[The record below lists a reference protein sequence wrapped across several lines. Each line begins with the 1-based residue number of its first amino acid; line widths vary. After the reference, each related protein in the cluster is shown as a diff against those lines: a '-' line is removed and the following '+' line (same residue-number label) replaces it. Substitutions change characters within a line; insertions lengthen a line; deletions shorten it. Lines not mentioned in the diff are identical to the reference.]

1 MSKKYVYLFSEG
13 NANMRELLGGKGA
26 NLAEMTNIGLPVPQG
41 FTITTE
47 ACTKYYDDGRQIN
60 DEIMAQVMEYV
71 EKIEQINGKKFGDL
85 ENPLLVS
92 VRSGARASMPGM
104 MDTILNLGLNDDV
117 VAAMIKGNP
126 DPKFERFVYD
136 SYRRFIQMFSDVVME
151 VGKKYFEQLIDEMKA
166 RKGVTYDIELNA
178 ADLRELAEE
187 FKAEYKKQLGV
198 DFPSDPKVQLKEA
211 IKAVFRSWDNPR
223 ANVYR
228 RDNDIPYSWGTAVT
242 VMPMVFGNLNENSG
256 TGVAF
261 TRDPATGNKGLFGEF
276 LTNAQ
281 GEDVV
286 AGVRTPMPI
295 SEMEEKFPQAFEE
308 FVKVCTTLENHYHD
322 MQDME
327 FTVENGKLYM
337 LQCRNGKR
345 TAQAAIKIAC
355 DLVDEGMIDEKQ
367 AVLMIDPRNLD
378 TLLHPQFDAKALK
391 AATPLGKGLGASPG
405 AACGKVVFTAADAKA
420 KGEKKEKVVLVR
432 LETSPED
439 IEGMK
444 AAQGILTVRGGR
456 TSHAAVVARGM
467 GKCCVSGCG
476 EIKMDEE
483 NRKFELAGK
492 VFHEGDYISIDGSTG
507 NIYEGV
513 IPTVDATIA
522 GEFGR
527 IMGWADKYRRLGVR
541 TNADTPADARK
552 ARELGAEGIGLTRT
566 EHMFFN
572 ADRIAAF
579 REMICADTLEE
590 RVAALAKLEPM
601 QQADFEGIYEAME
614 GTPVTIR
621 YLDPPLHEFVPTE
634 EEDIKALAEAQGK
647 TVEQI
652 KNIITGLHEFNPM
665 MGHRGCRLAVTY
677 PEIAEMQTRAVI
689 KAALA
694 VQARHPEW
702 TMVPE
707 IMIPLVGETKEL
719 KYVKDIVVKVAD
731 EIIAESGTNM
741 KYLVGTMIE
750 IPRAALTADEIAKE
764 AQFFSFGTNDLTQM
778 TFGFSRDDAGKFL
791 GAYYDKKIYENDPFA
806 RVDQIGVGKLV
817 DMACRL
823 GRATRPELHLGVCG
837 EHGGDPSSVEFFH
850 KVGLDYVSCS
860 PFRVPVARLAAA
872 QAAIKDLKS
881 AEAAEAEKKAELEAK
896 VEQAKAALREAT
908 DKLSAAAADAT
919 DDLRDFVSAGLKS
932 LKAGWEEA
940 KKTFGEEQGK

>member
-151 VGKKYFEQLIDEMKA
+151 VGKKYFEQLIDEMKE

-178 ADLRELAEE
+178 ADLHELAEE

-295 SEMEEKFPQAFEE
+295 SEMEQKFPQAFEE

-345 TAQAAIKIAC
+345 TAQPRHPAPPAVRRQGSQGRDAARQ
-355 DLVDEGMIDEKQ
+355 GPGRF
-367 AVLMIDPRNLD
+367 PR
-378 TLLHPQFDAKALK
+378 
-391 AATPLGKGLGASPG
+391 
-405 AACGKVVFTAADAKA
+405 
-420 KGEKKEKVVLVR
+420 
-432 LETSPED
+432 
-439 IEGMK
+439 
-444 AAQGILTVRGGR
+444 
-456 TSHAAVVARGM
+456 
-467 GKCCVSGCG
+467 
-476 EIKMDEE
+476 
-483 NRKFELAGK
+483 
-492 VFHEGDYISIDGSTG
+492 
-507 NIYEGV
+507 
-513 IPTVDATIA
+513 
-522 GEFGR
+522 
-527 IMGWADKYRRLGVR
+527 RRLR
-541 TNADTPADARK
+541 
-552 ARELGAEGIGLTRT
+552 
-566 EHMFFN
+566 
-572 ADRIAAF
+572 
-579 REMICADTLEE
+579 
-590 RVAALAKLEPM
+590 
-601 QQADFEGIYEAME
+601 
-614 GTPVTIR
+614 
-621 YLDPPLHEFVPTE
+621 
-634 EEDIKALAEAQGK
+634 QGR
-647 TVEQI
+647 
-652 KNIITGLHEFNPM
+652 L
-665 MGHRGCRLAVTY
+665 HRG
-677 PEIAEMQTRAVI
+677 
-689 KAALA
+689 
-694 VQARHPEW
+694 
-702 TMVPE
+702 
-707 IMIPLVGETKEL
+707 
-719 KYVKDIVVKVAD
+719 
-731 EIIAESGTNM
+731 
-741 KYLVGTMIE
+741 
-750 IPRAALTADEIAKE
+750 
-764 AQFFSFGTNDLTQM
+764 
-778 TFGFSRDDAGKFL
+778 
-791 GAYYDKKIYENDPFA
+791 
-806 RVDQIGVGKLV
+806 
-817 DMACRL
+817 
-823 GRATRPELHLGVCG
+823 
-837 EHGGDPSSVEFFH
+837 
-850 KVGLDYVSCS
+850 
-860 PFRVPVARLAAA
+860 
-872 QAAIKDLKS
+872 
-881 AEAAEAEKKAELEAK
+881 
-896 VEQAKAALREAT
+896 
-908 DKLSAAAADAT
+908 
-919 DDLRDFVSAGLKS
+919 
-932 LKAGWEEA
+932 
-940 KKTFGEEQGK
+940 